1 MPAATEP
8 PSVAL
13 SFANNFWGKEDAG
26 VGPLLERM
34 AAAKQT
40 NDELRS
46 FYSARASI
54 EEEYARKL
62 MSLCRKSLG
71 SHEMGTLKTSLDT
84 VRGEVESMAKQ
95 HASIAS
101 QIKTELEEPLAA
113 FAGGMKERRKIIQN
127 TVEKLLKVK
136 IQQTQHVNK
145 TRDRYEQECLKIKG
159 YLAQGHMVMGQEE
172 RKNKAKLEK
181 TQISVATTNTEYE
194 NAVKALED
202 TTARWNREW
211 KAAADKFQDLEE
223 ERLDFTKSSLW
234 TFANISSTV
243 CVSDDASCEK
253 IRLSLEKMDVEDDIV
268 FFIKEKGTGQEIPD
282 PPKYINFCRGDVDEP
297 QPEPVEEENYSVAQF
312 PRNINPAFRTS
323 SPQPSTYESHHD
335 PNSALARDLGHHDP
349 AGASSSEAIPPSQQA
364 AVPVI
369 PPQDLPPQARH
380 PQERHLHDRHPQ
392 DMPPQPRQ
400 LQERHLRDRQPQEIP
415 PQDRHPQERRL
426 HDKHPPSRHS
436 QDRHPQDRHPQDRH
450 PQDVYQTNAVQRYR
464 PYYDP
469 APPHGRDMGR
479 HDPARASARE
489 QAQPPQKPPFPV
501 MPPQDRRHG
510 NGMQQYDAP
519 QFAAVPHEP
528 YPMDGMTMLC
538 RTDGM
543 NSATSSNLSARPSSQ
558 DENSDYSNPTSL
570 SSQEPP
576 SGNISPV
583 KQEPVKQE
591 PIKQEPIKREPIRSE
606 PVKQEP
612 VKPEPVKQEPATQ
625 EQPDKRILKK
635 RSAFFQNHSPFRRKS
650 IKESQAPNRNT
661 WGPVSSSQNGPVSS
675 SQNGPISSSQN
686 GPVSSSQN
694 GPVSSS
700 QPRPISP
707 SQSGPVTSPTSGA
720 LIKPLSGSGPRRP
733 QVYQPPETQRL
744 QKLQNMIADRA
755 ASPEPIDANASL
767 ALNIGQ
773 NVFPVARPDAN
784 KKSVENSAP
793 PQEEDPIALALAEL
807 KEVAGNKHSSGR
819 ISADH
824 YHGLATPA
832 PAPATA
838 PATTPAPAPDRA
850 ADRPKSQA
858 FSRSKTSSDV
868 AAAVRGTPPP
878 SYDQQITRLGVPPPA
893 VTSKAMQASSRKY
906 TEQTR
911 EMFQSTR
918 PGSSYTGSTPARPTT
933 RGTDIPRA
941 ASPAPPRGASP
952 RPGLHVDTQQP
963 PRSASP
969 NPYNGSQSPAQRS
982 PSPNP
987 YSASQNQTQSA
998 PSPTPYSAD
1007 QSQTQRT
1014 APPSSYGINK
1024 SQTQKS
1030 ASPSTYSIR
1039 HNQAR
1044 KDTSPTPY
1052 SANQAQTPKT
1062 TQPSA
1067 YSMSQNQA
1075 QKVASPTPYS
1085 ANQAQT
1091 PKTTQ
1096 PSTYSMSQNQA
1107 QKAASPTPYS
1117 SAPAQ
1122 TQKTSQPSSYA
1133 ASQSP
1138 MQRTAS
1144 PNPYNRN
1151 QQQGQRAPS
1160 PNPYAGSPQPRR
1172 DSVSPSPYAASP
1184 LRNSTSSVTGTMS
1197 KRGSEQGYFPHNS
1210 PSEAMRAS
1218 SPSVYRG
1225 DHGRPSSRGD
1235 YGRPSSRGDYG
1246 RPSSRGDYG
1255 RPTSRGDYGRP
1266 ASRGDYGRP
1275 PSQAGDMAIQLAPVG
1290 GDPYGSVRSRNGRP
1304 GTSSSSRTGAGIGA
1318 MTFYDGR
1325 DPMQDGS
1332 RQRSQ
1337 SVADP
1342 SRQYTPDGRAILHYA
1357 RALYM
1362 YQAAIPE
1369 ELGFNKG
1376 DILSILRHQDDG
1388 WWEAEIHSGNGVGM
1402 NGLVPSNYL
1411 QNIREAYV
1419 DVWTDDFHQSQ
1430 SRDAKVGPPLINDVD
1445 RSAGQWRG
1453 SSCGSAAKSSV
1464 HVPGTGCNNRFAAAI
1479 LPTNNFNRFLDLPPS
1494 PSRAARCTAPNGAFA
1509 SPFPAS
1515 PNKMGFVRDS
1525 VQNVT
1530 SPAAQRKYLGTV
1542 LLFAASLALLCIAAL
1557 AYPIFYY
1564 SYVPKKVVSTPVHL
1578 QYNAGLNPYGVTHLS
1593 SELMLEQ
1600 AYDVSVELSLPRSP
1614 PNVERGN
1621 FMVAM
1626 FAMKSQPENPALAFT
1641 VPSDPYAHVTPGNVV
1656 FSSRRPAIIPYRD
1669 PVVAR
1674 TSRLLFLPYHIFS
1687 PAAETSKL
1695 VIPMGELVEF
1705 KQALPLS
1712 ILLDIQAGQTLQVY
1726 SASITLVARLSGV
1739 RWVMYNHRVLSFVVC
1754 TTAFWLAEMLSMGA
1768 AWLLMVYCVSGRQN
1782 GNAANKQ
1789 KLAGKARAGL
1799 AGMSREGVADK
1810 PFYEVKQEDDDDV
1823 KIKEESTELETL
1835 VDQPQHGGDADDEE
1849 DGDEIWK
1856 ESRSGASGFY
1866 DGKGASL
1873 RRRASRGGQSW

>member
-1 MPAATEP
+1 MPAATES

-13 SFANNFWGKEDAG
+13 SFANNFWGKDDAG

-268 FFIKEKGTGQEIPD
+268 YFIKEKGTGQEIPD

-312 PRNINPAFRTS
+312 PRSINPAFRI
-323 SPQPSTYESHHD
+323 
-335 PNSALARDLGHHDP
+335 SAIMTPLEHPAAR
-349 AGASSSEAIPPSQQA
+349 QF
-364 AVPVI
+364 
-369 PPQDLPPQARH
+369 
-380 PQERHLHDRHPQ
+380 
-392 DMPPQPRQ
+392 
-400 LQERHLRDRQPQEIP
+400 HLRSRPLFQSYPRKICLRRPDSYRRDTYVIVSRKKSLHQIDIHRRDICKTGIRKIYLLSPDSYRRDTYAIVSHKKFPHKIDIHKRGVCTIGTRKIGTHKIDIRKTGIRKTCIKRMQCSDTDLTMIQP
-415 PQDRHPQERRL
+415 HP
-426 HDKHPPSRHS
+426 
-436 QDRHPQDRHPQDRH
+436 
-450 PQDVYQTNAVQRYR
+450 
-464 PYYDP
+464 
-469 APPHGRDMGR
+469 M
-479 HDPARASARE
+479 
-489 QAQPPQKPPFPV
+489 PPFPV

-519 QFAAVPHEP
+519 QYAAVPHEP

-558 DENSDYSNPTSL
+558 DDNSDYSNPTSL

-576 SGNISPV
+576 SGNMSPV

-591 PIKQEPIKREPIRSE
+591 PIKREPIRPE
-606 PVKQEP
+606 PVKQEL

-625 EQPDKRILKK
+625 EQPDKRVLKK

-650 IKESQAPNRNT
+650 IKESQAPSRNT
-661 WGPVSSSQNGPVSS
+661 WGPVSSSQNG
-675 SQNGPISSSQN
+675 
-686 GPVSSSQN
+686 
-694 GPVSSS
+694 
-700 QPRPISP
+700 PISP

-720 LIKPLSGSGPRRP
+720 LMKPLSRPGSRRP
-733 QVYQPPETQRL
+733 QVYQPPEPQRL
-744 QKLQNMIADRA
+744 QKPQNMIADRA

-767 ALNIGQ
+767 ALNVGQ
-773 NVFPVARPDAN
+773 NVFPVAKPDAN
-784 KKSVENSAP
+784 KKPVENPAP

-832 PAPATA
+832 PAPPTA
-838 PATTPAPAPDRA
+838 PATAPAPAPDRA
-850 ADRPKSQA
+850 IDRPKSQA

-868 AAAVRGTPPP
+868 AAAARGTPPP

-918 PGSSYTGSTPARPTT
+918 PGSSYTSSTPARPTT

-952 RPGLHVDTQQP
+952 RPGLHIDTQQP

-987 YSASQNQTQSA
+987 YSVSQNQTQSA
-998 PSPTPYSAD
+998 QSPTPYSAD
-1007 QSQTQRT
+1007 QSQTQKT
-1014 APPSSYGINK
+1014 APPSSYGTNK
-1024 SQTQKS
+1024 SQSQKS

-1039 HNQAR
+1039 NNQAR
-1044 KDTSPTPY
+1044 KDASPTPY

-1067 YSMSQNQA
+1067 
-1075 QKVASPTPYS
+1075 
-1085 ANQAQT
+1085 
-1091 PKTTQ
+1091 
-1096 PSTYSMSQNQA
+1096 YSMSQNQA

-1133 ASQSP
+1133 ASQNS

-1151 QQQGQRAPS
+1151 QQQAQRAAS

-1246 RPSSRGDYG
+1246 RSASRGDYG
-1255 RPTSRGDYGRP
+1255 RPTSR
-1266 ASRGDYGRP
+1266 ADYGRP

-1304 GTSSSSRTGAGIGA
+1304 GTSASSRTGAGIGA

-1411 QNIREAYV
+1411 QVVFAMEGLTVGA

-1430 SRDAKVGPPLINDVD
+1430 SGDASKVGPLLINDVD
-1445 RSAGQWRG
+1445 RSAGQWKG
-1453 SSCGSAAKSSV
+1453 SSSSSSTGSAAKSSV
-1464 HVPGTGCNNRFAAAI
+1464 HVPGTGCNNHFAAAL
-1479 LPTNNFNRFLDLPPS
+1479 LPTNNNFNRFLGLS
-1494 PSRAARCTAPNGAFA
+1494 PSTSRVARCTAPNGAFTSSFPI
-1509 SPFPAS
+1509 SPS
-1515 PNKMGFVRDS
+1515 EMDFVRDS

-1530 SPAAQRKYLGTV
+1530 SPAAKRKYLGTV
-1542 LLFAASLALLCIAAL
+1542 LLFAASFALLCIAAL

-1564 SYVPKKVVSTPVHL
+1564 GYVPKKVVSIPVHL

-1600 AYDVSVELSLPRSP
+1600 AYDVSVELILPRSP

-1626 FAMKSQPENPALAFT
+1626 FAMKSRPENPALAFT
-1641 VPSDPYAHVTPGNVV
+1641 VPSDPYAHVTPDNVV
-1656 FSSRRPAIIPYRD
+1656 FSSRRPAILPYQD
-1669 PVVAR
+1669 PAVAK
-1674 TSRLLFLPYHIFS
+1674 TSRFLFLPYHIFS
-1687 PAAETSKL
+1687 PAAETSRL
-1695 VIPMGELVEF
+1695 VVPMGELVEF

-1712 ILLDIQAGQTLQVY
+1712 ILLDVQAGQTLQVY

-1739 RWVMYNHRVLSFVVC
+1739 RWAMYNHRILSFVVC

-1768 AWLLMVYCVSGRQN
+1768 AWLLVAYCVSGRQN
-1782 GNAANKQ
+1782 GNAANRQ
-1789 KLAGKARAGL
+1789 RLAGKARAGL
-1799 AGMSREGVADK
+1799 SGMSREGVADK
-1810 PFYEVKQEDDDDV
+1810 PSYEVKQGDDDDV
-1823 KIKEESTELETL
+1823 KIKEESTEQETL

-1856 ESRSGASGFY
+1856 QSRSGASGFY